1 MRNLKHTIIAIA
13 AFVMVGTLS
22 CVQISSN
29 SAKKQDRDMKL
40 ATANKAENITI
51 ASAEGELGTIAVALT
66 NDENEVAA
74 AEAAQIPELPED
86 VSEQQVAEKSYLT
99 LGYANVTGSV
109 EIKEDPNEEAKTTG
123 KMSGADQVEIL
134 ESTDGWYKISDNGQ
148 IGYVESEQ
156 VTLDKSEAKESALQ
170 YDHYKKANVTAEN
183 GLVVRSSGS
192 SDANVAGT
200 LNDGDNLIVVDSDG
214 DYIKVLYGDDYKEG
228 YVINTG
234 LETTGE
240 WVEKSDVH
248 SEIKRLA
255 AEKAE
260 AARQEEIARQNAARA
275 ASSYSTTN
283 GTSASTAAQAAQAVT
298 ESAGSVVTTGS
309 GRGQAIVNTAMKYL
323 GTPYRWGGTSPGGF
337 DCSGLVQYVCRAN
350 GISVPRVAASQRGA
364 GRYVSRENLQ
374 PGDLVFFSNG
384 GGISHVGIYAGN
396 GNMVHA
402 PHTGDVVKVASINSS
417 YRISHYA
424 GAVRVW

>member
-13 AFVMVGTLS
+13 AFVMVGSLS
-22 CVQISSN
+22 YAQISQA
-29 SAKKQDRDMKL
+29 SAKKQERDMKIT
-40 ATANKAENITI
+40 TANNAQSITI
-51 ASAEGELGTIAVALT
+51 SKGETGTIAVAMT
-66 NDENEVAA
+66 NTEEEVAA
-74 AEAAQIPELPED
+74 AQAAQNP
-86 VSEQQVAEKSYLT
+86 VTASEASFQDIAEKSYLT
-99 LGYANVTGSV
+99 LGYAKVTGSV
-109 EIKEDPNEEAKTTG
+109 ELKSEPNADAEATG

-134 ESTDGWYKISDNGQ
+134 ESTDGWYKVLDDGQ
-148 IGYVESEQ
+148 VGYVQSSQ
-156 VTLDKSEAKESALQ
+156 VTLDKSQAEESALQ

-183 GLVVRSSGS
+183 GLVVRTSNS
-192 SDANVAGT
+192 SDASSVGT
-200 LNDGDNLIVVDSDG
+200 VNDGDDLIVVDAEG
-214 DYIKVLYGDDYKEG
+214 DYIKVLYGDEYTEG

-234 LETTGE
+234 IETTGE
-240 WVEKSDVH
+240 WVEKNDVH
-248 SEIKRLA
+248 SEIKRIA

-260 AARQEEIARQNAARA
+260 AARREEIARQNAARA
-275 ASSYSTTN
+275 SAAYSTSNGGAAASAAQPAASS
-283 GTSASTAAQAAQAVT
+283 QAAA
-298 ESAGSVVTTGS
+298 SVVTSGS
-309 GRGQAIVNTAMKYL
+309 GRGQALVNTAMRYL
-323 GTPYRWGGTSPGGF
+323 GTPYRWGGTSPSGF

-364 GRYVSRENLQ
+364 GTYISRENLQ

-417 YRISHYA
+417 YRVSHYA

>member
-1 MRNLKHTIIAIA
+1 
-13 AFVMVGTLS
+13 
-22 CVQISSN
+22 
-29 SAKKQDRDMKL
+29 
-40 ATANKAENITI
+40 
-51 ASAEGELGTIAVALT
+51 
-66 NDENEVAA
+66 
-74 AEAAQIPELPED
+74 
-86 VSEQQVAEKSYLT
+86 
-99 LGYANVTGSV
+99 
-109 EIKEDPNEEAKTTG
+109 
-123 KMSGADQVEIL
+123 MSGADQVEIL

-192 SDANVAGT
+192 SDANVEGT
-200 LNDGDNLIVVDSDG
+200 VNDGDNLIVVDSDG
-214 DYIKVLYGDDYKEG
+214 DYIKVLYGADYKEG

-248 SEIKRLA
+248 SEIKRVA

-283 GTSASTAAQAAQAVT
+283 GTSASTAAQAAQAEKV
-298 ESAGSVVTTGS
+298 SAGSVVTSGS
-309 GRGQAIVNTAMKYL
+309 CKGQAIVNTAMKYL

>member
-22 CVQISSN
+22 CVQITSS
-29 SAKKQDRDMKL
+29 SHKKQERDMRIT
-40 ATANKAENITI
+40 TANKAENITI
-51 ASAEGELGTIAVALT
+51 TSAEGELGTIAVAMT
-66 NDENEVAA
+66 SSDEEVAA
-74 AEAAQIPELPED
+74 AEAAQSPNVSED
-86 VSEQQVAEKSYLT
+86 VSEQAVAEKSYLT
-99 LGYANVTGSV
+99 LGYAKVTGSV
-109 EIKEDPNEEAKTTG
+109 EIKTAPNDESETAG

-148 IGYVESEQ
+148 IGYVESDQ
-156 VTLDKSEAKESALQ
+156 VTLDKSQAQESALQ

-183 GLVVRSSGS
+183 GLVVRTSGS
-192 SDANVAGT
+192 SDSSSVGT
-200 LNDGDNLIVVDSDG
+200 VNDGDNLIVVDSEG

-228 YVINTG
+228 YVVNTG

-248 SEIKRLA
+248 TEIKRIA

-260 AARQEEIARQNAARA
+260 AARREEIARQNAARA
-275 ASSYSTTN
+275 ASAYSTTN
-283 GTSASTAAQAAQAVT
+283 GSSASATAQPAA
-298 ESAGSVVTTGS
+298 AGSVVTSGS

-323 GTPYRWGGTSPGGF
+323 GTPYRWGGTSPSGF

-364 GRYVSRENLQ
+364 GTYISRENLQ

-396 GNMVHA
+396 GNMIHA

-417 YRISHYA
+417 YRVSHYA

>member
-22 CVQISSN
+22 CVQITSS
-29 SAKKQDRDMKL
+29 SHKKQERDMRIT
-40 ATANKAENITI
+40 TANKAENITI
-51 ASAEGELGTIAVALT
+51 TSAEGELGTIAVAMT
-66 NDENEVAA
+66 SSDEEVAA
-74 AEAAQIPELPED
+74 AEAAQSPEVSED
-86 VSEQQVAEKSYLT
+86 VSEQAVAEKSYLT
-99 LGYANVTGSV
+99 LGYAKVTGSV
-109 EIKEDPNEEAKTTG
+109 EIKAAPNDESETAG

-148 IGYVESEQ
+148 IGYVESDQ
-156 VTLDKSEAKESALQ
+156 VTLDKSQAQESALQ

-183 GLVVRSSGS
+183 GLVVRTAGS
-192 SDANVAGT
+192 SDSSSVGT
-200 LNDGDNLIVVDSDG
+200 VNDGDNLIVVDSEG

-228 YVINTG
+228 YVVNTG

-248 SEIKRLA
+248 TEIKRIA

-260 AARQEEIARQNAARA
+260 AARREEIARQNAARA
-275 ASSYSTTN
+275 ASAYSTTN
-283 GTSASTAAQAAQAVT
+283 GSSASATAQPAA
-298 ESAGSVVTTGS
+298 AGAVVTSGS

-323 GTPYRWGGTSPGGF
+323 GTPYRWGGTSPSGF

-364 GRYVSRENLQ
+364 GTYISRENLQ

-396 GNMVHA
+396 GNMIHA

-417 YRISHYA
+417 YRVSHYA

>member
-22 CVQISSN
+22 CVQITSS
-29 SAKKQDRDMKL
+29 SHKKQARDMRIT
-40 ATANKAENITI
+40 TANKAENITI
-51 ASAEGELGTIAVALT
+51 TSAEGELGTIAVAMT
-66 NDENEVAA
+66 NSDEEVAA
-74 AEAAQIPELPED
+74 AEAALSPKVSED
-86 VSEQQVAEKSYLT
+86 VSEQAVAEKSYLT
-99 LGYANVTGSV
+99 LGYAKVTGSV
-109 EIKEDPNEEAKTTG
+109 EIKTAPNDESETAG
-123 KMSGADQVEIL
+123 KMKGADQVEIL

-148 IGYVESEQ
+148 IGYVESDQ
-156 VTLDKSEAKESALQ
+156 VTLDKSQAQESAMQ
-170 YDHYKKANVTAEN
+170 YDHYKKANVTAES
-183 GLVVRSSGS
+183 GLVVRTAGS
-192 SDANVAGT
+192 SDSSSVGT
-200 LNDGDNLIVVDSDG
+200 VNDGDNLIVVDSEG
-214 DYIKVLYGDDYKEG
+214 DYIKVLYGNDYKEG
-228 YVINTG
+228 YVVNTG

-248 SEIKRLA
+248 TEIKRIA

-260 AARQEEIARQNAARA
+260 AARREEIARQNAARA
-275 ASSYSTTN
+275 AAAYSTTN
-283 GTSASTAAQAAQAVT
+283 GTSASTAAKPTVF
-298 ESAGSVVTTGS
+298 GSVVTSGS

-323 GTPYRWGGTSPGGF
+323 GTPYRWGGTSPSGF

-350 GISVPRVAASQRGA
+350 GISVPRVAAAQRGA
-364 GRYVSRENLQ
+364 GTYISRENLQ

-396 GNMVHA
+396 GNMIHA

-417 YRISHYA
+417 YRVSHYA

>member
-29 SAKKQDRDMKL
+29 SAKRQERDMKIT
-40 ATANKAENITI
+40 TANQAENITI
-51 ASAEGELGTIAVALT
+51 ASAEGELGTIAVAMT

-74 AEAAQIPELPED
+74 AEAAQTPELPED
-86 VSEQQVAEKSYLT
+86 VSEQEVAEKSYLT
-99 LGYANVTGSV
+99 LGYAKVTGSV
-109 EIKEDPNEEAKTTG
+109 EIKEEPNEEANTAG

-148 IGYVESEQ
+148 IGYVESDQ
-156 VTLDKSEAKESALQ
+156 VTLDKSQAKESALQ

-183 GLVVRSSGS
+183 GLVVRTSGS
-192 SDANVAGT
+192 SDANAAGT
-200 LNDGDNLIVVDSDG
+200 VNDGDNLIVVDSEG

-248 SEIKRLA
+248 SEIKRIA

-275 ASSYSTTN
+275 ASAYSTTN
-283 GTSASTAAQAAQAVT
+283 GAGASKAAQAA
-298 ESAGSVVTTGS
+298 AGSVVTSGS
-309 GRGQAIVNTAMKYL
+309 GKGQAIVNTAMKYL
-323 GTPYRWGGTSPGGF
+323 GTPYRWGGTAPGGF

-396 GNMVHA
+396 GNMIHA

>member
-22 CVQISSN
+22 CVQISST
-29 SAKKQDRDMKL
+29 SAKKQDRDMRIT
-40 ATANKAENITI
+40 TANRAENITI
-51 ASAEGELGTIAVALT
+51 ASAEGELGTIAVAMI
-66 NDENEVAA
+66 NDEEEVAA
-74 AEAAQIPELPED
+74 AEAAQAPELPED
-86 VSEQQVAEKSYLT
+86 VSEQQIAEKSYLP
-99 LGYANVTGSV
+99 LGYAKVTGSV
-109 EIKEDPNEEAKTTG
+109 EIKEEPNEEAATAG

-148 IGYVESEQ
+148 IGYVESDQ
-156 VTLDKSEAKESALQ
+156 VTLDKSQAQESALQ

-183 GLVVRSSGS
+183 GLVVRTSGS
-192 SDANVAGT
+192 SDANAAGT
-200 LNDGDNLIVVDSDG
+200 VNDGDNLIVVDSDG

-240 WVEKSDVH
+240 WVEKTDVH
-248 SEIKRLA
+248 TEIKRIA

-275 ASSYSTTN
+275 ASAYSTTN
-283 GTSASTAAQAAQAVT
+283 GASANAAAQAA
-298 ESAGSVVTTGS
+298 AGSVVTSGS
-309 GRGQAIVNTAMKYL
+309 GKGQAIVNTAMRYL

-396 GNMVHA
+396 GNMIHA

-417 YRISHYA
+417 YRVSHYA

>member
-29 SAKKQDRDMKL
+29 SAKKQERDMRIT
-40 ATANKAENITI
+40 TANRAENITI
-51 ASAEGELGTIAVALT
+51 ASAEGELGTIAVAMT
-66 NDENEVAA
+66 NDEEEVAA
-74 AEAAQIPELPED
+74 AEAAQAPELPED
-86 VSEQQVAEKSYLT
+86 VSEQQVVEKSYLP
-99 LGYANVTGSV
+99 LGYAKVTGSV
-109 EIKEDPNEEAKTTG
+109 EIKEEPNEEAATAG

-148 IGYVESEQ
+148 IGYVESDK
-156 VTLDKSEAKESALQ
+156 VTLDKSQAQESALQ
-170 YDHYKKANVTAEN
+170 YDHYKKANVTAAN
-183 GLVVRSSGS
+183 GLVVRTSGS
-192 SDANVAGT
+192 SDANAAGT
-200 LNDGDNLIVVDSDG
+200 VNDGDNLIVVDSEG

-248 SEIKRLA
+248 TEIKRIA

-260 AARQEEIARQNAARA
+260 AARREEIARQNAARA

-283 GTSASTAAQAAQAVT
+283 GGAASAA
-298 ESAGSVVTTGS
+298 AGSVVTSGS
-309 GRGQAIVNTAMKYL
+309 GKGQAIVNTAMRYL

-396 GNMVHA
+396 GNMIHA

-417 YRISHYA
+417 YRVSHYA